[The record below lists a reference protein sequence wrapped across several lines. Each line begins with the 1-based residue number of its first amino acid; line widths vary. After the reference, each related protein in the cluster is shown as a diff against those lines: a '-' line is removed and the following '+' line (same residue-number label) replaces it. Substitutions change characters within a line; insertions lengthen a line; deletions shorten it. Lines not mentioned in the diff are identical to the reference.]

1 MGATTNSGTPTE
13 GAWFADGLRFTC
25 TGCGKCC
32 TGSTGSV
39 SLTRSDLERL
49 AAFFRQPV
57 ARFAQKY
64 TRLSKGRRVL
74 NDRGG
79 THDCVFLTG
88 RSCSV
93 HEARPTQCRTYPWW
107 SGNLQDAESWQDES
121 QVCEG
126 INHPSA
132 PVVPAAEILE
142 QLAIDVANESA
153 ITRDKARPA

>member
-1 MGATTNSGTPTE
+1 MDASHNPDAATETP
-13 GAWFADGLRFTC
+13 WFVDGLRFTC

-49 AAFFRQPV
+49 AGFFRQPV

-64 TRLSKGRRVL
+64 TRLNKGRRVL
-74 NDRGG
+74 VDRGG

-107 SGNLQDAESWQDES
+107 AGNLQDADSWAEEAE
-121 QVCEG
+121 VCEG
-126 INHPSA
+126 ISHPSA
-132 PVVPAAEILE
+132 PVVATAEILE
-142 QLAIDVANESA
+142 QLAIDVANEAA
-153 ITRDKARPA
+153 IHSR